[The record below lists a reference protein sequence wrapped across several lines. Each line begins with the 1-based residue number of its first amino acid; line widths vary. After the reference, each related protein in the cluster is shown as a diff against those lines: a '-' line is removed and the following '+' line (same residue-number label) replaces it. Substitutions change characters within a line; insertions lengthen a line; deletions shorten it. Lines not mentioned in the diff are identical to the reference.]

1 MNESVEMYYE
11 KLGLDSHERVVVDT
25 NVWLDRNITSVIESF
40 ENKVL
45 FIIPHMVL
53 KEIDK
58 FKKGVETINENARE
72 ANRFLNKLREQGAK
86 DYDDW
91 KTVYSYDDEKY
102 LFYIDIEESDL
113 DLTKPDNKIIFSAR
127 NNEADFYSQDLNAL
141 VVADALGVRTKNFS
155 PEDVDVNELY
165 TGHGEYYA
173 TMDEYLQFQDS
184 PIEVPHNEFLE
195 NQFVV
200 VKYAGQPDLEGI
212 YDAAAEWV
220 RPLERNYR
228 AITIEPKFDAR
239 KQDINEQKMFMH
251 LLMDEGISMVT
262 GLGPS
267 GCGKTLLS
275 LAAALQ
281 QVNEGKYSRVVVMRP
296 LTAVGKDIGYLPG
309 DKAEKLE
316 SWMASTY
323 DALDVILENYIP
335 KDGYKD
341 GFDFSV
347 QDKVRSLR
355 EENLLELEAM
365 TYIRGRSL
373 SRQIMI
379 VDDAQ
384 NLTRQEAATIVT
396 RIGEGSKLILLGDLS
411 EKQIDNPRLTPRSNG
426 LAYVIDRM
434 KGQEIVGHLT
444 LKNVVRSKLAQ
455 LGVDLL

>member
-1 MNESVEMYYE
+1 MNSSVETYYE
-11 KLGLDSHERVVVDT
+11 ALGLTGYERVVIDT
-25 NVWLDRNITSVIESF
+25 NVWLDRNIVSVIESF
-40 ENKVL
+40 EEKVL

-72 ANRFLNKLREQGAK
+72 ANRFLNKLREQGGKHYGHIVA
-86 DYDDW
+86 
-91 KTVYSYDDEKY
+91 YSYDNEKY
-102 LFYIDIEESDL
+102 LFHIDIEETDL
-113 DLTKPDNKIIFSAR
+113 DLSKPDNKIIVSAQK
-127 NNEADFYSQDLNAL
+127 NEADFYSQDLNAL
-141 VVADALGVRTKNFS
+141 VVADALGVKTKVFS

-165 TGHGEYYA
+165 NGHGEYYA
-173 TMDEYLQFQDS
+173 TMDEYLEFQDS
-184 PIEVPHNEFLE
+184 PIEIVHQDFLD

-200 VKYAGQPDLEGI
+200 VKHAGQPDLEGI

-228 AITIEPKFDAR
+228 AKTIEPKFDPR

-251 LLMDEGISMVT
+251 LLMDDNISLVT

-281 QVNEGKYSRVVVMRP
+281 QVEEGRYSRMVVMRP
-296 LTAVGKDIGYLPG
+296 LAAVGKDIGFLPG
-309 DKAEKLE
+309 DKHEKLE

-323 DALDVILENYIP
+323 DALDVILESYIP
-335 KDGYKD
+335 KDGYNE
-341 GFDFSV
+341 GFNFSI

-373 SRQIMI
+373 SRQFVI

-384 NLTRQEAATIVT
+384 NLTRQEVATIVT
-396 RIGEGSKLILLGDLS
+396 RIGEGSKLVLLGDLS

-426 LAYVIDRM
+426 LAYAIDRM

-444 LKNVVRSKLAQ
+444 LKNVVRSPLAQ

>member
-1 MNESVEMYYE
+1 MDKSVETYYE
-11 KLGLDSHERVVVDT
+11 KLGLSGYERVVIDT
-25 NVWLDRNITSVIESF
+25 NVWLDRNILSVIESF
-40 ENKVL
+40 DDKVL

-72 ANRFLNKLREQGAK
+72 ANRFLNKLREQGGK
-86 DYDDW
+86 DYDGSIM
-91 KTVYSYDDEKY
+91 YSYEDERY

-113 DLTKPDNKIIFSAR
+113 DLTKPDNKIIFSSKE
-127 NNEADFYSQDLNAL
+127 NGADFYSQDLNAL
-141 VVADALGVRTKNFS
+141 VVADALGVKTKVFS

-165 TGHGEYYA
+165 TGHGEYFA

-184 PIEVPHNEFLE
+184 PIEVFHSEFLD

-200 VKYAGQPDLEGI
+200 IKHAGQPDLEGI
-212 YDAAAEWV
+212 YDAAAEWI

-228 AITIEPKFDAR
+228 AITIEPKFDIR

-251 LLMDEGISMVT
+251 LLMEEGISLVT

-296 LTAVGKDIGYLPG
+296 LSAVGKDIGFLPG
-309 DKAEKLE
+309 DKTEKLE

-341 GFDFSV
+341 GFDFSI

-373 SRQIMI
+373 SRQIVI